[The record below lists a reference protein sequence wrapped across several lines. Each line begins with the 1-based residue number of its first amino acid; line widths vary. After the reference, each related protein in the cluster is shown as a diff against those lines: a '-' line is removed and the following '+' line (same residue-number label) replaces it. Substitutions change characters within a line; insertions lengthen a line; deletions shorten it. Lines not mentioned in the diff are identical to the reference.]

1 MTRKEIEDKLNH
13 LINGFHKLSEDIKI
27 LSTKFAASAAIM
39 RELTGVILTLKKKG
53 LVSDDDITTA
63 VTNARPKNSEGS
75 SIQSQNSREDEDSSG
90 CGESGL
96 LRDKSTDSN
105 IRSEGSETRRNGES
119 LQDDDAGC
127 NEAIDAG
134 DNVG

>member
-1 MTRKEIEDKLNH
+1 
-13 LINGFHKLSEDIKI
+13 
-27 LSTKFAASAAIM
+27 M